1 MSIFSRNATRVT
13 LATESFDIEA
23 VDPPAP
29 QIRIDSRYHY
39 NDELYMVP
47 MDGGFFGD
55 AILESELAD
64 MDVRL
69 VRDGQ
74 SLTDETFQPGRVGT
88 TNRVFRRLATEPMAM
103 WDEASFQI
111 EAGYHLLP
119 EVATA
124 STLRAVAVPND
135 SITPLIDVE
144 TSQALDSDPL
154 PVTVR
159 MVNRQ
164 DLNGEYDAET
174 MGQWSIR
181 LTREEGVGDRVAMTD
196 FVDAP
201 NGEVQFQVDLS
212 GIERSV
218 RLVAEARLHSPIEGY
233 ERIEASPRLFLS
245 VLRGGAID
253 ADVTARRLSGPAP
266 FSTVLQLDVENWLD
280 ISATGDV
287 TWQVSADGGA
297 TWDEQVET
305 DRNRFRWR
313 KTFER
318 GQYLVRAHVKNA
330 HSGAQSWTET
340 VEVIAYHQAKAT
352 IVGDQTLF
360 VGTSQTYEVQ
370 IEDPSGNPMEGAE
383 IKWTLTGARPSLP
396 KARPWSWPA
405 MSPSAF
411 AWKPGCATR
420 PRRKTTAT
428 PTHGPRA
435 RRTFAPSRGRACT

>member
-1 MSIFSRNATRVT
+1 
-13 LATESFDIEA
+13 
-23 VDPPAP
+23 
-29 QIRIDSRYHY
+29 
-39 NDELYMVP
+39 
-47 MDGGFFGD
+47 
-55 AILESELAD
+55 

-233 ERIEASPRLFLS
+233 ERIEASPRLFL
-245 VLRGGAID
+245 GA
-253 ADVTARRLSGPAP
+253 ARRS
-266 FSTVLQLDVENWLD
+266 
-280 ISATGDV
+280 
-287 TWQVSADGGA
+287 
-297 TWDEQVET
+297 
-305 DRNRFRWR
+305 
-313 KTFER
+313 
-318 GQYLVRAHVKNA
+318 H
-330 HSGAQSWTET
+330 
-340 VEVIAYHQAKAT
+340 
-352 IVGDQTLF
+352 
-360 VGTSQTYEVQ
+360 
-370 IEDPSGNPMEGAE
+370 
-383 IKWTLTGARPSLP
+383 
-396 KARPWSWPA
+396 
-405 MSPSAF
+405 
-411 AWKPGCATR
+411 
-420 PRRKTTAT
+420 
-428 PTHGPRA
+428 
-435 RRTFAPSRGRACT
+435 